1 MTTQPT
7 LFDLPKAKKL
17 RDAGKDRAATERRE
31 LLGVAQEYAVNL
43 CRFLTVPITADEVY
57 DAMAVTERHPERL
70 GNAWGSVFKGPEW
83 EWTGEWRQ
91 STRVSNRGRYIR
103 VWRLRPKK
111 S

>member
-31 LLGVAQEYAVNL
+31 LLWRAQNLAVNTA
-43 CRFLTVPITADEVY
+43 RIWGVVTADCVY
-57 DAMAVTERHPERL
+57 ERMAALKLHPERL
-70 GNAWGSVFKGPEW
+70 RNAAGSIFADKTVW

-103 VWRLRPKK
+103 VWRLKK
-111 S
+111 

>member
-1 MTTQPT
+1 MTAQRT
-7 LFDLPKAKKL
+7 LFDLPKAKRL

-31 LLGVAQEYAVNL
+31 LLWRAQNLAVNTARL
-43 CRFLTVPITADEVY
+43 WGVVTADCVY
-57 DAMAVTERHPERL
+57 ERMAALKLHPERL
-70 GNAWGSVFKGPEW
+70 GNAWGSLFKGPEW

-91 STRVSNRGRYIR
+91 STRVSNRGRYNR

>member
-1 MTTQPT
+1 MTAQRT

-31 LLGVAQEYAVNL
+31 LLEKAQEYVGFCYDLGA
-43 CRFLTVPITADEVY
+43 REITADDVY
-57 DAMAVTERHPERL
+57 ALMESHDLHPERL

-103 VWRLRPKK
+103 VWRLKK
-111 S
+111 